1 MIVVMD
7 IYVLCFMILIFSMLQ
22 SCFGVG
28 LLLFGTPTLIIF
40 GYSYVETLWMIL
52 PSSIVLSL
60 TQVLFDRDLIQSKKS
75 IFLLTVP
82 ALAIGLIIILL
93 SGDLVNIS
101 KIVGLGLIIVAFI
114 RQSKVLNTYLSNFIS
129 KRSSVYLLSTGLIH
143 GLSNMGGGPLSILM
157 SSLHKSKSVI
167 RVNIAYVYL
176 FFGISQI
183 IILTILE
190 LETFDVNYFVF
201 PVVAIVSYFF
211 IGKPL
216 SNYIDD
222 NKFQS
227 FITIM
232 IFIYG
237 FLALI
242 DVNKYIIDKAISSI

>member
-1 MIVVMD
+1 MIEVQD
-7 IYVLCFMILIFSMLQ
+7 IYVLCLIIIIFSVFQ
-22 SCFGVG
+22 SCLGVG
-28 LLLFGTPTLIIF
+28 LLLFGTPTLIIL
-40 GYSYVETLWMIL
+40 GYSYVETLWIIL
-52 PSSIVLSL
+52 PSSIVISL
-60 TQVLFDRDLIQSKKS
+60 TQVLFDRDLVQAKKS

-93 SGDLVNIS
+93 SGDLVNVS
-101 KIVGLGLIIVAFI
+101 KIVGIGLLIVASI
-114 RQSKVLNTYLSNFIS
+114 RQSKVLNAYLSNNIS
-129 KRSSVYLLSTGLIH
+129 SKTSIYLIFTGLIH

-157 SSLHKSKSVI
+157 SSLHNSKSVI

-183 IILTILE
+183 IILTIFQLNVFE
-190 LETFDVNYFVF
+190 VNYLVF
-201 PVVAIVSYFF
+201 PVVAIMSYFF

-222 NKFQS
+222 NKYQS

-242 DVNKYIIDKAISSI
+242 EFNLYAS

>member
-1 MIVVMD
+1 MIEVQD
-7 IYVLCFMILIFSMLQ
+7 IYVLFLIIIIFSVFQ
-22 SCFGVG
+22 SCLGVG
-28 LLLFGTPTLIIF
+28 LLLFGTPTLIIL
-40 GYSYVETLWMIL
+40 GYSYVETLWIIL
-52 PSSIVLSL
+52 PSSIVISL
-60 TQVLFDRDLIQSKKS
+60 TQVLFDRDLIQAKKS

-82 ALAIGLIIILL
+82 ALTVGLIIILL

-101 KIVGLGLIIVAFI
+101 KIVGIGLILVASI
-114 RQSKVLNTYLSNFIS
+114 RQSKVLNAYLSNNIS
-129 KRSSVYLLSTGLIH
+129 SRTSIYLIFTGLIH
-143 GLSNMGGGPLSILM
+143 GVSNMGGGPLSILM

-183 IILTILE
+183 IILTIFQLKVFE
-190 LETFDVNYFVF
+190 VNYLVF
-201 PVVAIVSYFF
+201 PIAAIMSYFF

-222 NKFQS
+222 NKYQS

-232 IFIYG
+232 VFIYG

-242 DVNKYIIDKAISSI
+242 EFNLKVI

>member
-1 MIVVMD
+1 MIEVQD
-7 IYVLCFMILIFSMLQ
+7 IYVLCLIIIIFSVFQ
-22 SCFGVG
+22 SCLGVG
-28 LLLFGTPTLIIF
+28 LLLFGTPTLIIL
-40 GYSYVETLWMIL
+40 GYSYVETLWIIL
-52 PSSIVLSL
+52 PSSIVISL
-60 TQVLFDRDLIQSKKS
+60 TQVLFDRDLVQAKKS

-93 SGDLVNIS
+93 SGDLVNVS
-101 KIVGLGLIIVAFI
+101 KIVGIGLLIVASI
-114 RQSKVLNTYLSNFIS
+114 RQSKVLNAYLSNNIS
-129 KRSSVYLLSTGLIH
+129 SKTSIYLIFTGLIH

-157 SSLHKSKSVI
+157 SSLHNSKRVI

-183 IILTILE
+183 IILTIFQLNVFE
-190 LETFDVNYFVF
+190 VNYLVF
-201 PVVAIVSYFF
+201 PVVAIMSYFF

-222 NKFQS
+222 NKYQS

-242 DVNKYIIDKAISSI
+242 EFNLYAS

>member
-7 IYVLCFMILIFSMLQ
+7 IYVLCFMILIFSIFQ

-52 PSSIVLSL
+52 PSSIVISL

-101 KIVGLGLIIVAFI
+101 KIVGLGLLIVAFI
-114 RQSKVLNTYLSNFIS
+114 RQSKVLNTYLSNLIS
-129 KRSSVYLLSTGLIH
+129 KRSSVYLLGTGLIH

-157 SSLHKSKSVI
+157 SSLHKSKSAI

-176 FFGISQI
+176 FFGTSQI

-190 LETFDVNYFVF
+190 SEAFDVNYFVF
-201 PVVAIVSYFF
+201 PVVAIMSYFF

-222 NKFQS
+222 NKYQS

-232 IFIYG
+232 VFIYG

-242 DVNKYIIDKAISSI
+242 DVNTYIN